1 MELHAV
7 STWVDQHHGVVR
19 VEDDVANVVR
29 DIHEISSR
37 IHVYF
42 NEQTGNFD
50 LVESCLD
57 NTERLIFSVVHLDAR
72 VVDRLRL
79 ADQWRG
85 REDPAQS
92 LSEDEDFLT
101 LMDADED
108 AEKARFKEEGMDGIR
123 DAGER
128 LAWALEQDRR
138 GVGASIAVKEVPW
151 QESP

>member
-1 MELHAV
+1 MEVHAV
-7 STWVDQHHGVVR
+7 STWIDKHHGVVR

-29 DIHEISSR
+29 DIHEISPR
-37 IHVYF
+37 IHVYY

-72 VVDRLRL
+72 VVNRLRL
-79 ADQWRG
+79 ADQWQG
-85 REDPAQS
+85 REDPAQA
-92 LSEDEDFLT
+92 LDENEDFLS
-101 LMDADED
+101 LMDADEA
-108 AEKARFKEEGMDGIR
+108 AEKARVKEKGMDGVR

-138 GVGASIAVKEVPW
+138 GVGASISVSKEIH
-151 QESP
+151 E